1 MKQRLHGAS
10 LVVVYST
17 MRHGQCQAAYCCTDL
32 LPRHPRSLLDHRWQ
46 PDDIEALWRPR
57 HGLAL
62 LHQALD
68 CAADTR
74 LVQTLKLDGLLRVPV
89 CGVGAMAMV
98 S

>member
-1 MKQRLHGAS
+1 MDNVKQRIAVPTYFS
-10 LVVVYST
+10 DT
-17 MRHGQCQAAYCCTDL
+17 R
-32 LPRHPRSLLDHRWQ
+32 RRLLDHRWQ